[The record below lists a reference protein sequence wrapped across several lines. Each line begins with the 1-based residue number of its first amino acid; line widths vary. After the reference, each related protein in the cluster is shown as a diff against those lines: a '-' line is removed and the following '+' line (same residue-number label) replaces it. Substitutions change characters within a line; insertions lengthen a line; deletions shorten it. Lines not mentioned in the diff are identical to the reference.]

1 MWLGIMSAETISFV
15 ETPPPNKKKEKKEAK
30 VFLFIKSGVGWKI
43 ALHALSA
50 AGNSAF
56 LQKVARVVD
65 NSE

>member
-1 MWLGIMSAETISFV
+1 MQKQYLLLR
-15 ETPPPNKKKEKKEAK
+15 PPPKKKKKKEKKEAK
-30 VFLFIKSGVGWKI
+30 VLLFIKSGVGWKI

-56 LQKVARVVD
+56 LQKVARVID